1 MHMKNTF
8 QDFNLAKPIQNALDD
23 LGFVEPTPIQS
34 EAFSVVLS
42 GRDLVGIA
50 QTGTG
55 KSLAYIL
62 PILHDLKF
70 STQLSPRILIVV
82 PTRELV
88 VQLVD
93 NIKAISQYKN
103 VRTVGVYGGTNI
115 NTQAKDLSNGVDILV
130 ATPGRLFDLALA
142 RQIKLKT
149 IQKLVIDEVDVLLD
163 LGFRL
168 QLKNIFDVLPERRQ
182 NIMFSATMTDDV
194 SALITDFF
202 YNPIKIEIAASGEPL
217 KNIAQSSYFVQNFYT
232 KVNLLEHLLYDKTEY
247 TKVIVFVST
256 KKMANRLFDCLEE
269 KLMSDVGVIHAD
281 KEQNYR
287 LDVIERFDAGKL
299 RILIATDVIARG
311 IDLNKL
317 SHVINFDTPNF
328 PENYIHRIGRTGRAG
343 QEGKSI
349 LFFTAMEEEDKIAI
363 ELLMNYEIPELMI
376 PEEVEINPKL
386 IPDENPKIR
395 TKQNRK
401 TTAKLSGASYHEKS
415 EKNKK
420 VNLGGSYKRIIVHKF
435 KKPKTK
441 GDKKLNQRNKKK

>member
-1 MHMKNTF
+1 MKNTF
-8 QDFNLAKPIQNALDD
+8 QDFNLSKPIQNALND
-23 LGFVEPTPIQS
+23 LGFVEPTPIQVQ
-34 EAFSVVLS
+34 AFPVVLS
-42 GRDLVGIA
+42 GRDVVGIA

-55 KSLAYIL
+55 KTLAYIL

-93 NIKAISQYKN
+93 NIKEIAVYKN
-103 VRTVGVYGGTNI
+103 IRIVGAYGGTNI
-115 NTQAKDLSNGVDILV
+115 NSQAKELSNGVDILV
-130 ATPGRLFDLALA
+130 ATPGRLFDLAMA

-163 LGFRL
+163 LGFQL

-182 NIMFSATMTDDV
+182 NIMFSATMTDEV
-194 SALITDFF
+194 TVLINNFF
-202 YNPIKIEIAASGEPL
+202 QNPIKIEIAASGERL
-217 KNIAQSSYFVQNFYT
+217 KTIEQSSYFVQNFHT
-232 KVNLLEHLLYDKTEY
+232 KVNLLRYLLSDKTEF
-247 TKVIVFVST
+247 TKVIVFVSS
-256 KKMANRLFDCLEE
+256 KKMANRLFESLEE
-269 KLMSDVGVIHAD
+269 SATGVGLIHAN

-287 LDVIERFDAGKL
+287 LDIIEKFDSGKV
-299 RILIATDVIARG
+299 RVLIATDVSARG
-311 IDLNKL
+311 IDLDKL

-343 QEGKSI
+343 ESGKSI
-349 LFFTAMEEEDKIAI
+349 LFFTAIEEDDKLAI
-363 ELLMNYEIPELMI
+363 ESLMNYEIPEI
-376 PEEVEINPKL
+376 EFPDEVEISNKL

-420 VNLGGSYKRIIVHKF
+420 VNLGGSYKRTIVHKF